1 MARSPTRLFIVDA
14 SLPSLTGIQ
23 VLVVDNHQD
32 THDLIEQVLTHA
44 DASVVAASS
53 ARDALR
59 AVDDVDI
66 VEATEGRTR
75 CPRSLEF

>member
-1 MARSPTRLFIVDA
+1 VDA

-23 VLVVDNHQD
+23 VLVVDDHQG
-32 THDLIEQVLTHA
+32 THGLIEHVLTHA

-53 ARDALR
+53 ARDAVR

-75 CPRSLEF
+75 CPRSLGF